1 MHIHILGICG
11 TFMGG
16 IALLARDMG
25 FEVSGSD
32 VNVYPPMSD
41 QLKSAGIEI
50 MTGYRPE
57 HLDPAPDMI
66 IIGNSLSRGNDCVEY
81 ILDRG
86 LPFTSGPRWL
96 AEHILEGKYV
106 LAVSGTHGKTTT
118 TGMLAWILESA
129 GRNPGFLVG
138 GIPENFGISARPS
151 RSDLFVLEADE
162 YDTAFFDKRSKFIHY
177 SPRTL
182 IINNIEFDHADI
194 FPDMMAIRREFHHL
208 IRIIPATGKI
218 IINQGDEETR
228 QVLAM
233 GCWTPVESF
242 GLQAGDWRAVPL
254 SDDFSRMQ
262 IVMREVVSGELEWE
276 LIGRHNAEN
285 ALAAIA
291 AANSIGVSPD
301 TAIAAL
307 MTFKNIKR
315 RLQKLATVRGISVY
329 DDFAHHPTAI
339 RSTLAALRSKVDRD
353 RIITI
358 LEPRSNTMKMGVH
371 RDTLAPALAVS
382 DAVLLYQA
390 PDLSWQLNVV
400 SEVLGKKCR
409 IFTSVEEIIDDITA
423 SAEAG
428 DHVVIMSNGGFQGLH
443 QRLIHALA
451 DGRD

>member
-41 QLKSAGIEI
+41 QLRSAGIEL
-50 MTGYRPE
+50 MEGYRPE
-57 HLDPAPDMI
+57 HLVPTPDTI
-66 IIGNSLSRGNDCVEY
+66 IVGNSLSRGNDCVEY
-81 ILDRG
+81 ILDND

-96 AEHILEGKYV
+96 AEHVLAGKHV

-118 TGMLAWILESA
+118 TGMLAWILECA
-129 GRNPGFLVG
+129 GRDPGFLVG
-138 GIPENFGISARPS
+138 GIPENFGLSARPAGS
-151 RSDLFVLEADE
+151 GLFVLEADE

-177 SPRTL
+177 RPRTL
-182 IINNIEFDHADI
+182 VINNIEFDHADI
-194 FPDMMAIRREFHHL
+194 FTDMGAIRREFHHL
-208 IRIIPATGKI
+208 LRTIPATGKI

-242 GLQAGDWRAVPL
+242 GVAEGDWQAVPL
-254 SDDFSRMQ
+254 REDFSRMQ
-262 IVMREVVSGELEWE
+262 VVMQETVVGEFEWD

-291 AANSIGVSPD
+291 ASHSVGVAPD
-301 TAIAAL
+301 RAL
-307 MTFKNIKR
+307 EALKDFKNIKR
-315 RLQKLATVRGISVY
+315 RLQKLATVGGISVY

-339 RSTLAALRSKVDRD
+339 RSTLDALRKKVGSE
-353 RIITI
+353 RIFTI

-371 RDTLAPALAVS
+371 RDTLAPALVVS
-382 DAVLLYQA
+382 DTILLYQA
-390 PDLSWQLNVV
+390 PELSWDLKAV
-400 SEVLGKKCR
+400 SGALGERCR
-409 IFTSVEEIIDDITA
+409 VFTGIEEIIEDIAA
-423 SAEAG
+423 SARSG
-428 DHVVIMSNGGFQGLH
+428 DHIVIMSNGGFQNIH
-443 QRLIHALA
+443 QRLLQRLA
-451 DGRD
+451 ESG